1 MIIKNGVQVVGLQK
15 EIITA
20 LPTIDN
26 VISSV
31 ASYLVITSA
40 LEGRHSKDSLH
51 PKGLAIDIRLPY
63 LDPALNVW
71 ICKVLRLRLG
81 NYYDVVLEVDHIHI
95 EFDPE

>member
-40 LEGRHSKDSLH
+40 LDGKHMAGSMH
-51 PKGLAIDIRLPY
+51 YKGLAIDVRLPS
-63 LDPALNVW
+63 VE
-71 ICKVLRLRLG
+71 KVANMHIVSILRDRLG
-81 NYYDVVLEVDHIHI
+81 FNYDVVLESNHIHI
-95 EFDPE
+95 EYDPE